1 MVLHNFIVFEGIDG
15 AGTSTQLKLLK
26 KRSDGDK
33 FFLTAE
39 PTDGPTGLFL
49 REMLGG
55 KVTLDPRTAA
65 HLFAADRV
73 EHIWGTS
80 ATNGGIAQKCEQGK
94 IVVSDRYFFSSLAY
108 QSIDCGDELPEKLN
122 NIFPLPQLLF
132 FFRIDPEISLSRIGG
147 RGVREIY
154 EKVDFLKKV
163 EENYERII
171 SNYEKRFP
179 EMKVVHIDATLPIEK
194 VTEIISK
201 ELENLH

>member
-33 FFLTAE
+33 FYLTTE

-49 REMLGG
+49 RQMLGG

-73 EHIWGTS
+73 EHVWGKS
-80 ATNGGIAQKCEQGK
+80 ASNGGIAEKCAQGK
-94 IVVSDRYFFSSLAY
+94 VVVSDRYLFSSLAY
-108 QSIDCGDELPEKLN
+108 QSIDCGEELPECLN
-122 NIFPLPQLLF
+122 KIFPLPQLLF
-132 FFRIDPEISLSRIGG
+132 FFQIDPEISLSRIGG

-171 SNYEKRFP
+171 SDYEKRYP
-179 EMKVVHIDATLPIEK
+179 EMKVVRIDATQPIEK
-194 VTEIISK
+194 VSEIIAK
-201 ELENLH
+201 EIEKLH